1 VYTEFTRNIT
11 LSAEETLIETARRRA
26 ESEHTTLN
34 NLFREWLARYA
45 GEPRLTT
52 EQVRQAVAAVAHFRA
67 GRRFTREERNER

>member
-1 VYTEFTRNIT
+1 MRNVT
-11 LSAEETLIETARRRA
+11 LSADEALIETARERA

-45 GEPRLTT
+45 GKPRLTAD
-52 EQVRQAVAAVAHFRA
+52 QVRQTVEAAAHFRV

>member
-1 VYTEFTRNIT
+1 MRNVT
-11 LSAEETLIETARRRA
+11 LSADEALIDSARRRA

-45 GEPRLTT
+45 GESRLTP
-52 EQVRQAVAAVAHFRA
+52 EQIRRTVAAAAHFRA